1 MSAWPEAVYIIK
13 QISKLL
19 NLDKRV
25 LKLQNKLYVF
35 AKQTTKEGAIVPDLE
50 EEYDFSNDSV
60 WFVQKTDNPDKIFA
74 VSVFSETLGW
84 SSFIYLSPNV
94 GEIDFTPTTQTG
106 VLANVNN
113 VDDAIK
119 ALASAVDNV
128 QISDATKSS
137 KGIVQVGD
145 NINVSAGTIS
155 VPLGSASTAG
165 VVKLYNNATGSNTDG
180 TMTQAAI
187 KAAIGQNA
195 ASSENAIIPLSG
207 WSSTTVSLS
216 GSDRGYY
223 TNTINLTTTYGDHP
237 TISLVATSPFEVPT
251 REEIEAF
258 NNIKFVMVNGNTCTL
273 YAKFIPD
280 GNLTINVKI

>member
-60 WFVQKTDNPDKIFA
+60 WFVQKADDANKIFA

-84 SSFIYLSPNV
+84 SSFIYLSPDV
-94 GEIDFTPTTQTG
+94 GEIDFTPNTQTG
-106 VLANVNN
+106 ILANVDN
-113 VDDAIK
+113 VEDAINI
-119 ALASAVDNV
+119 LADAIGNV
-128 QISDATKSS
+128 QISDATKNS
-137 KGIVQVGD
+137 KGIVQIGN
-145 NINVSAGTIS
+145 NISVSAGTIS
-155 VPLGSASTAG
+155 VPTASATTAG
-165 VVKLYNNATGSNTDG
+165 VLKLYNNSTGSNTDG

-187 KAAIGQNA
+187 KAAIGQNPLK
-195 ASSENAIIPLSG
+195 SENVVIPLSG
-207 WSSTTVSLS
+207 WSQTTVSLS
-216 GSDRGYY
+216 GAARGYY
-223 TNTINLTTTYGDHP
+223 SNSVSLTSTYGEHP
-237 TISLVATSPFEVPT
+237 TISLVATDPFEVPT
-251 REEIEAF
+251 PAEVEAF
-258 NNIKFVMVNGNTCTL
+258 NNISFVTVNGNTYTF

-280 GNLTINVKI
+280 GNLTVNVKI